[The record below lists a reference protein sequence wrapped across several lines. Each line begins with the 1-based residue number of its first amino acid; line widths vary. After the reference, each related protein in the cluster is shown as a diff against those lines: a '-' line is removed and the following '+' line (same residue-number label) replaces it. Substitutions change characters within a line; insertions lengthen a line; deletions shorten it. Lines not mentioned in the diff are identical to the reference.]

1 MKPTHQAKTFSAAR
15 IFTDRDHARAMFL
28 TAIQNAQARDEYR
41 VLNWYGVGGQGKS
54 ALCTELRDTLERLQN
69 DHAILSVYQAFR
81 WGWANFEDPTMR
93 QLETATLALRLQ
105 LAGGGGLSFP
115 AFDVAFAR
123 YFALINPGIDMR
135 QSHPELFGSDNEILD
150 DVIEW
155 GKELFDASTT
165 VASIFLPGANILY
178 KYGARL
184 AGRLNEWW
192 ERRGK
197 LVLEGLDDL
206 NADQV
211 RQRLPIY
218 LGADL
223 CDNIAASPSTRLVIF
238 LDTYEALWKD
248 RGSNAD
254 YSGLR
259 VDEWVRR
266 LVQESPGVLFV
277 ILGRDA
283 IHWEE
288 VNPDWLPII
297 SRHQLDELSETDAL
311 RFLKSI
317 PIDDDKICQRIVRS
331 SRGLPFY
338 LNLQVDLFE
347 NIVNAGSVPTPDQFG
362 GSHPEILARFIDH
375 LSKEEP
381 QLRLASYPRIL
392 DEKIMLSLMGRFL
405 GGSALLDWK
414 SFCSWSFITA
424 TSGDRVALHSLMRD
438 ALQANELERRPTLFH
453 EVHRYLANLFDEM
466 AKVGQGANFDA
477 ESDALIIAAAEHL
490 LLAAPKEF
498 PAWFQER
505 WQALWAA
512 DRYRVLKRVLEKVL
526 SQENVVRLWDV
537 KEHARLLFQL
547 GQVQRKQG
555 NTEDAKTSFET
566 ALTLY
571 RSTEASIDKT
581 EIADVLV
588 YLSDVLGFSE
598 LDRRE
603 ALLKEAS
610 NILSNSDNASL
621 EQRIGC
627 ETTLG
632 EIARLRGNSDSTR
645 KHYEAALDLLRQK
658 AVASDTNDPQPS
670 LERMEW
676 LTLMGNVSAFLEHL
690 EDAER
695 YLETAVS
702 YADTLLGPLDVRTV
716 KVARQYSEVVYI
728 SAQQD
733 SFETACNFLEGRLKE
748 VEKFVGE
755 THPIV
760 LQYLDDTALIRDTQA
775 RYHDEI
781 VLLDKCLDIAAK
793 IYGEDSVQVMNYRIR
808 KMAPLMRTG
817 DFEGCIHLANVID
830 LDRLLKADTIEKW
843 KAAAV
848 NVAPAYYLTGR
859 GNVALELLNKGIE
872 LFDKLTIRHSD
883 SYVGLLQER
892 AETFAQLGDKQ
903 RALQDSNQQVILTR
917 ELNQPLP
924 IVLAASYNRHA
935 GILARFGEDA
945 EAVTFYREA
954 AEIMDRNYDE
964 PTPVLFQ
971 ILIGLENSLR
981 NLGLDDEALAVEKR
995 KSSAP

>member
-15 IFTDRDHARAMFL
+15 IFTDREDARAVFL
-28 TAIQNAQARDEYR
+28 KAVQTAQARDEYR
-41 VLNWYGVGGQGKS
+41 VLNWYGIGGQGKS
-54 ALCTELRDTLERLQN
+54 ALCNELRETLKRLQE
-69 DHAILSVYQAFR
+69 DHSILSVYRVFR
-81 WGWANFEDPTMR
+81 WGLVNFEDPTMR

-105 LAGGGGLSFP
+105 LARDGGISFP

-123 YFALINPGIDMR
+123 YFALINPGVDMR
-135 QSHPELFGSDNEILD
+135 QRHPELFKSDSEILGD
-150 DVIEW
+150 LIDWSKEGIE
-155 GKELFDASTT
+155 ASTT

-184 AGRLNEWW
+184 AGRLAEWW

-197 LVLEGLDDL
+197 QVLEGLDDL
-206 NADQV
+206 NADQI
-211 RQRLPIY
+211 RQRLPTY

-223 CDNIAASPSTRLVIF
+223 WDHLAASTSDRLVIF

-248 RGSNAD
+248 RGSNTD

-259 VDEWVRR
+259 VDEWVRT
-266 LVQESPGVLFV
+266 LVQDSAGVLFV
-277 ILGRDA
+277 IFGRDST
-283 IHWEE
+283 HWEE
-288 VNPDWLPII
+288 VNPEWNGKVSKHLLGLLAD
-297 SRHQLDELSETDAL
+297 TDSM

-317 PIDDDKICQRIVRS
+317 PIDDDEICNRIVHS

-338 LNLQVDLFE
+338 LNLQVDVFE
-347 NIVNAGSVPTPDQFG
+347 KIVNAGNVPAPDQFG

-392 DEKIMLSLMGRFL
+392 DEKIMLSLMNQFL
-405 GGSALLDWK
+405 GGTALLDWK

-424 TSGDRVALHSLMRD
+424 SSDDRVAMHSLMRD
-438 ALQANELERRPTLFH
+438 ALQANELERRPILFH
-453 EVHRYLANLFDEM
+453 EVHRYLAKLFDEM
-466 AKVGQGANFDA
+466 AKADQGGSFDV
-477 ESDALIIAAAEHL
+477 ESDTLIIAAAEHL

-498 PAWFQER
+498 PVWFQER
-505 WQALWAA
+505 WEALWAA

-526 SQENVVRLWDV
+526 SQESVVRLWEIR
-537 KEHARLLFQL
+537 EHAGLLFEL
-547 GQVQRKQG
+547 GQVQRRQG
-555 NTEDAKTSFET
+555 NTEDAKTSFER

-571 RSTEASIDKT
+571 RSIENSIDKT

-603 ALLKEAS
+603 ALLAEAS
-610 NILSNSDNASL
+610 GILSNSDHASL
-621 EQRIGC
+621 ERRIEC

-645 KHYEAALDLLRQK
+645 KHYEAALELLRQK
-658 AVASDTNDPQPS
+658 AVASDTDNPEPS

-676 LTLMGNVSAFLEHL
+676 LMLMGRVSAYLEHL

-695 YLETAVS
+695 YFETALS
-702 YADTLLGPLDVRTV
+702 YADTLLGPLDLRTV
-716 KVARQYSEVVYI
+716 NIARMYSEIIYI

-733 SFETACNFLEGRLKE
+733 SFETAYEFLEGRLQE
-748 VEKFVGE
+748 VEKSVGE

-760 LQYLDDTALIRDTQA
+760 LQYLDDTALVRDTQA
-775 RYHDEI
+775 RYQDEI
-781 VLLDKCLDIAAK
+781 AILDKCLDIATK
-793 IYGEDSVQVMNYRIR
+793 IYGEDSIQVMNYRIR

-817 DFEGCIHLANVID
+817 DFDGCIELAKVVD
-830 LDRLLKADTIEKW
+830 LDRLLKPDTIEKW
-843 KAAAV
+843 KGAVV

-859 GNVALELLNKGIE
+859 SNLALELLNKGID
-872 LFDKLTIRHSD
+872 LFDKLKIKHSD

-892 AETFAQLGDKQ
+892 AETFAQLGDKE
-903 RALQDSNQQVILTR
+903 RALQDSNQQVVLTR

-935 GILARFGEDA
+935 GILLHFGEYA
-945 EAVTFYREA
+945 EAVDYYRQA
-954 AEIMDRNYDE
+954 SEIMDRNYDE

-971 ILIGLENSLR
+971 ILTGLENSLKK
-981 NLGLDDEALAVEKR
+981 LGLDDEALAVEKR
-995 KSSAP
+995 RATSK